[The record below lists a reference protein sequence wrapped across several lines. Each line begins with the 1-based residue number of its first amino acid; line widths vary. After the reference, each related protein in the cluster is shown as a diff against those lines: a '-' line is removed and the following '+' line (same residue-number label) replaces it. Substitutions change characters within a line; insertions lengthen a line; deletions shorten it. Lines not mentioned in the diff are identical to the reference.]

1 MGGARKPRIYL
12 IKFAMGSS
20 SLAEDWAPDGDY
32 FPQFV
37 NFTKEMLEVIAREGV
52 PPKID
57 CFMWHQGNTDAGTGK
72 WKNAYQANLVKFVK
86 ETWRALEASCSAPFP
101 FVPLELHT
109 SSASKMKSYVKINA
123 ASHDACQELG
133 AAARMKKMPPDMV
146 DEIKSNFKEDKIHSN
161 SH

>member
-1 MGGARKPRIYL
+1 MGAGKFMPLGRQTQYSEGAAALAQCSWTHGPEWGIVQRLLQRRAAVFPPATPGARKPRIYL

-37 NFTKEMLEVIAREGV
+37 NFTKEMLEVIAQEGV

-86 ETWRALEASCSAPFP
+86 ETWRALE
-101 FVPLELHT
+101 
-109 SSASKMKSYVKINA
+109 
-123 ASHDACQELG
+123 
-133 AAARMKKMPPDMV
+133 
-146 DEIKSNFKEDKIHSN
+146 
-161 SH
+161 